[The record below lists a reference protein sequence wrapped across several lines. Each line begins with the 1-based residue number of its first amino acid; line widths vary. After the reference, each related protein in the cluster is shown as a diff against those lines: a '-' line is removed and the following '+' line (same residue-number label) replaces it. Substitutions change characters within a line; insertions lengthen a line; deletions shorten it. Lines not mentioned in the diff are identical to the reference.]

1 MGCNCK
7 PPENLLAVAHDARV
21 ALEIVSLSSFLSYQ
35 TDTVY
40 GMEVKVI
47 RSARRRKTIQ
57 ARMEG
62 DILKVMVPDG
72 LTAEQEAHW
81 VEVMQTKLATR
92 KASEPGLAERADR
105 LADTFN
111 LPRPTSV
118 EWSTRQN
125 HRWGSCTPAT
135 GRIRLSSRMIKFPGW
150 VIDYVLIHELAHL
163 AESGHGP
170 AFEAVLARYPKS
182 ERAEGYL
189 IAKAEETG

>member
-1 MGCNCK
+1 
-7 PPENLLAVAHDARV
+7 
-21 ALEIVSLSSFLSYQ
+21 
-35 TDTVY
+35 
-40 GMEVKVI
+40 MEVKVI
-47 RSARRRKTIQ
+47 RSAKRRKTIQ

-62 DILKVMVPDG
+62 DILKVMVPDS

-81 VEVMQTKLATR
+81 VEIMQTKLAAKER
-92 KASEPGLAERADR
+92 SEPGLAERANR
-105 LADTFN
+105 LADRFD

-118 EWSTRQN
+118 DWSTRQN

-135 GRIRLSSRMIKFPGW
+135 GRIRLSSRMLKFPDW

-170 AFEAVLARYPKS
+170 TFKALLARYPKS

-189 IAKAEETG
+189 IAKSEETG